1 MKPVR
6 SAILFAMSFALASPL
21 AVAEPNAPPV
31 SDPSVGEARVRF
43 QKGVQLFHEGSF
55 GAALAEFQKAYQIAP
70 SYRLLYNIAQV
81 HYELHDYVSAQ
92 KAFKQYLAEGG
103 TDVAIDRREQV
114 AAEIQKLEG
123 RIAAV
128 EIATNVDG
136 AEVRIDE
143 VPVGMSPLRAA
154 VPVNAG
160 PRRISISRTGSPPT
174 ARNVTLAGGD
184 HVRVV
189 IDLQPTLT
197 ARPVVVEDAKK
208 TVPAKSAVP
217 PVARSNAP
225 MWVSLAAT
233 GVLGIGTGVSAL
245 LLRDAKKSFEE
256 ELGAFPTTKQKID
269 TARSRMVRYGAFT
282 DGLAAATVVTGALSL
297 YFALS
302 GGGDAGEA
310 KGRVSQGEGGLSI
323 VPTLGGVLVRRE
335 F

>member
-1 MKPVR
+1 MKPQR
-6 SAILFAMSFALASPL
+6 LAILFAMSFAVASPL
-21 AVAEPNAPPV
+21 AMAEPNAPAV
-31 SDPSVGEARVRF
+31 SDPSVDEARARF
-43 QKGVQLFHEGSF
+43 QKGVQLFHEGGF

-103 TDVAIDRREQV
+103 GEVAADRREQV
-114 AAEIQKLEG
+114 GAEIQKLEG

-128 EIATNVDG
+128 EVATNIDG

-143 VPVGMSPLRAA
+143 VPVGVSPLRAA

-160 PRRISISRTGSPPT
+160 PRRISISKTGYPPT

-189 IDLQPTLT
+189 IDLQPTLA
-197 ARPVVVEDAKK
+197 ARPVAVEDSKK
-208 TVPAKSAVP
+208 PVQPKSTAP
-217 PVARSNAP
+217 PIARSNNA

-233 GVLGIGTGVSAL
+233 AVLGVGTGVSAL
-245 LLRDAKKSFEE
+245 LLRDAKKSFEQ
-256 ELGAFPTTKQKID
+256 ELDAFPTTKQKID
-269 TARSRMVRYGAFT
+269 AARSRMVRYGAFT
-282 DGLAAATVVTGALSL
+282 DGFAAATVVTGALSL

-302 GGGDAGEA
+302 GGGDNGET
-310 KGRVSQGEGGLSI
+310 KGRVSGGERGLRV
-323 VPTLGGVLVRRE
+323 VPTLGGILLRRE